1 MSDLDEDPKADL
13 KESSEEE
20 EDAEEEEEEPSVPDF
35 EEEDVR
41 RYKMPDKIKGEMFA
55 IADTLMGASKIT
67 VMCEDGKS
75 RMGRIRGKMKR
86 RMWIKPGDLLIVKP
100 WEFQDEKAD
109 VMYRYHRT
117 QAQNMH
123 RRRLIPEL
131 LDVF

>member
-1 MSDLDEDPKADL
+1 MSDPTDAPTEEEGADL
-13 KESSEEE
+13 DDDFEDE
-20 EDAEEEEEEPSVPDF
+20 EDDSPDF

-86 RMWIKPGDLLIVKP
+86 RMWIKPGDLLIIKP

-123 RRRLIPEL
+123 RKNLIPEL

>member
-1 MSDLDEDPKADL
+1 MSDLDDDPKADL
-13 KESSEEE
+13 KETSEEE
-20 EDAEEEEEEPSVPDF
+20 EDDEEEEEEPSTPDF

-55 IADTLMGASKIT
+55 IADALMGASKIT
-67 VMCEDGKS
+67 IMCEDGKS

-109 VMYRYHRT
+109 VVYRYHRT

-123 RRRLIPEL
+123 RRNLIPEL